1 MAETINNAKVKLT
14 NLAPWMVYFQRNN
27 MAGEVTIP
35 ENGVA
40 MVDRDEVE
48 SQFYANNRLFTGSD
62 GHGAHA
68 RIIIDDK
75 PIRDNFDIPEDQL
88 VLTDEALDKAFAYKQ
103 QAAFEKF
110 IKEHAVEFFEK
121 HRLVEYIK
129 RKKINDYQKIR
140 FVETYTGLT
149 VDM

>member
-27 MAGEVTIP
+27 AVGEVTIP
-35 ENGVA
+35 ENGVTTL
-40 MVDRDEVE
+40 DREEVE
-48 SQFYANNRLFTGSD
+48 SQFYANNRLFTGTD

-68 RIIIDDK
+68 RIVVDDK
-75 PIRDNFDIPEDQL
+75 SIRENFEIPDDQN
-88 VLTDEALDKAFAYKQ
+88 VLTDDVMDKAFSYKQ

-110 IKEHAVEFFEK
+110 ISEHVVEFFEK
-121 HRLVEYIK
+121 HRLIEYIK